1 MIPAIGLARE
11 DSRLSSWRI
20 DLEAKPYFHC
30 ASELGKFFIELSG
43 VLLEQGIT
51 SNEFADLVNYSLV
64 RAAANRS
71 KLRNGRVNYS
81 RVAAQTGLSRAA
93 VRQLLSGVY
102 PKPGLIERAPLMRV
116 VRGWRSDGQFL
127 QRDGRPRRL
136 RIAGQVGSFGQ
147 LVKKHGGD
155 IPPRAILEELR
166 RTGAV
171 STDGPSVRLR
181 ISRFHSGRSD
191 VKDLKRL
198 LLLLTRNVLSW
209 RKNT

>member
-1 MIPAIGLARE
+1 
-11 DSRLSSWRI
+11 LSSWRI
-20 DLEAKPYFHC
+20 DLDAKPYLHC
-30 ASELGKFFIELSG
+30 ASELERFFTELSA
-43 VLLEQGIT
+43 VLLAQGMT

-102 PKPGLIERAPLMRV
+102 PKPGLIEQAPLMRV
-116 VRGWRSDGQFL
+116 VLGWRSDKQFL
-127 QRDGRPRRL
+127 QRDGRPKRL
-136 RIAGQVGSFGQ
+136 RLAGQVGSFGQ

-171 STDGPSVRLR
+171 FNDGPSVRLR
-181 ISRFHSGRSD
+181 ISGFQNGRSD
-191 VKDLKRL
+191 VKVLKRL
-198 LLLLTRNVLSW
+198 LLSLTKSVRSW
-209 RKNT
+209 RKNARGR